1 MTIEILCRKGIAIM
15 DLMQRQSAGADSDSS
30 PSTTN
35 GKFEQLAISTYE
47 AKDVDQIYTQLAKL
61 TKGDVSAEA
70 LSNKLAAQFVERH
83 AVLRHEIGRAIRL
96 LQKLASESK
105 VSGSNRET
113 EQKIMT
119 LIRDHR
125 PDWMH
130 VHDFIA
136 RGLDARFPPSHR
148 IL

>member
-1 MTIEILCRKGIAIM
+1 M
-15 DLMQRQSAGADSDSS
+15 DLMQQRQSGISADSDSS

-35 GKFEQLAISTYE
+35 GKFEQLTISSGSSGSSYE
-47 AKDVDQIYTQLAKL
+47 TKDVDQIYMQVAKL

-70 LSNKLAAQFVERH
+70 VNNKLVAQFVERH

-96 LQKLASESK
+96 LQKQAAESK
-105 VSGSNRET
+105 VSGSSRET

-119 LIRDHR
+119 LIRDNR

-130 VHDFIA
+130 VHDFIG

-148 IL
+148 IM